1 MREEKD
7 PRDTVALAIFALFF
21 LVPTA
26 FDSPHDE
33 WRKKFYEDDIEVQLD
48 WFEIGQKNENP
59 ESSLFLSLVLA
70 KSRRWNAELTGNL
83 QTRPPSTVTRVTG
96 SIVSVL
102 AGESPRVSMDVSAD
116 VSGALSAC
124 PRCVFAHEAG
134 EEQEQS
140 LSLPFEDFQ
149 FKGKKAL
156 TLDTMIDRLWL
167 QQEDPFLDS
176 LRPQGFPRPQR
187 QGP

>member
-21 LVPTA
+21 PFPTA

-33 WRKKFYEDDIEVQLD
+33 WRKKFYEDDIEAQLD

-59 ESSLFLSLVLA
+59 ESSLFLPLVLA
-70 KSRRWNAELTGNL
+70 KSRRWNTELTRNL

-96 SIVSVL
+96 SIVSVP

-124 PRCVFAHEAG
+124 PRYDFAYEAG
-134 EEQEQS
+134 EEEEQS
-140 LSLPFEDFQ
+140 LSLSLKEFQ
-149 FKGKKAL
+149 FKGTESA
-156 TLDTMIDRLWL
+156 DVGYNDRSAMA
-167 QQEDPFLDS
+167 PTR
-176 LRPQGFPRPQR
+176 RPVS
-187 QGP
+187 